1 LSMTKTQPWRI
12 FRQIDV
18 LLIFIPVSAV
28 LYYSNANYTA
38 VFITAA
44 LSIIPLTRLMAS
56 STGVIAARVSN
67 TASALFNATFGN
79 AVELFIAIFALQ
91 RGLVDLVKASIVG
104 SILINVLLL
113 VGLSMI
119 AGGLKYKEQRFNKD
133 SAGLSSTMLII
144 VVIGM
149 ALPSVYSMMNHDSQ
163 QAMTMSRAVSVIL
176 GIMYALSLI
185 YMLVTHKH
193 LFEVQH
199 EIRQPWYER
208 RSPAPA
214 VVILLVATLLVGF
227 ESNMLVGTVEPLM
240 EGTGLS
246 EAFIGLVF
254 IALLTNV
261 PEHLSAIGFARK
273 DNMTL
278 SLEIGLNSA
287 TQIALFVVPVLVLI
301 SISFTKGSLDLVF
314 TPFQLA
320 SVLITAII
328 ANAMSPDGICHWLEG
343 AQLVAIYVL
352 IATAFYF
359 V

>member
-1 LSMTKTQPWRI
+1 
-12 FRQIDV
+12 
-18 LLIFIPVSAV
+18 
-28 LYYSNANYTA
+28 
-38 VFITAA
+38 
-44 LSIIPLTRLMAS
+44 MAS

-91 RGLVDLVKASIVG
+91 RGLFDLVKASIVG

-149 ALPSVYSMMNHDSQ
+149 ALPSVYWMIKGDSQ

-227 ESNMLVGTVEPLM
+227 ESNMLVGAVEPLM
-240 EGTGLS
+240 EETGLS

-287 TQIALFVVPVLVLI
+287 TQIALFVVPILVLI
-301 SISFTKGSLDLVF
+301 SIGFSQGSLDLVF

-320 SVLITAII
+320 AVLITAII
-328 ANAMSPDGICHWLEG
+328 ANALSPDGICHWLEG

>member
-1 LSMTKTQPWRI
+1 MTSAPPWR
-12 FRQIDV
+12 V
-18 LLIFIPVSAV
+18 LHPVDILLFFVPISAA
-28 LYYSNANYTA
+28 LYYTHGNSTA
-38 VFITAA
+38 VFVTAA
-44 LSIIPLTRLMAS
+44 LAIVPLTRLMAS
-56 STGVIAARVSN
+56 STGVIAQRVSN
-67 TASALFNATFGN
+67 TASALLNATFGN

-144 VVIGM
+144 VVMGM
-149 ALPSVYSMMNHDSQ
+149 ALPSVYSMMHEGSQ
-163 QAMTMSRAVSVIL
+163 DAMTMSRAVSVVL
-176 GIMYALSLI
+176 GIMYALSLV
-185 YMLVTHKH
+185 YMLVTHRH
-193 LFEVQH
+193 LFIVQH
-199 EIRQPWYER
+199 DTKTAEER
-208 RSPAPA
+208 RGSANVA
-214 VVILLVATLLVGF
+214 VAVLLVAAVLVGF
-227 ESNMLVGTVEPLM
+227 ESNMLVGTVEPLVV
-240 EGTGLS
+240 ETGLS

-261 PEHLSAIGFARK
+261 PEHLSAITFARK

-287 TQIALFVVPVLVLI
+287 TQIALFVVPILVLI
-301 SISFTKGSLDLVF
+301 SIGFAGGSLDLVF

-320 SVLITAII
+320 AVLITAII
-328 ANAMSPDGICHWLEG
+328 ANALSPDGVCHWLEG
-343 AQLVAIYVL
+343 TQLVAIYVL
-352 IATAFYF
+352 IAIAFVF

>member
-1 LSMTKTQPWRI
+1 MTKAQPWHI
-12 FRQIDV
+12 FHPLDV

-38 VFITAA
+38 VFIAAA

-56 STGVIAARVSN
+56 STGIIAARVSN
-67 TASALFNATFGN
+67 TASALFSATFGN

-91 RGLVDLVKASIVG
+91 RGLFELVKASIVG
-104 SILINVLLL
+104 SILVNVLLL

-149 ALPSVYSMMNHDSQ
+149 ALPSVHSMINNDSG

-185 YMLVTHKH
+185 YMLVTHRH
-193 LFEVQH
+193 LFVVQH
-199 EIRQPWYER
+199 EVKPPKDKWG
-208 RSPAPA
+208 SAPVA
-214 VVILLVATLLVGF
+214 VAVLLTSTVLVAF

-240 EGTGLS
+240 EETGLS
-246 EAFIGLVF
+246 MAFIGLVP

-261 PEHLSAIGFARK
+261 PEHLSAISFARK

-287 TQIALFVVPVLVLI
+287 TQIALFVVPILVLV
-301 SISFTKGSLDLVF
+301 SIGFSQGSLDLVF

-320 SVLITAII
+320 AVLITAII
-328 ANAMSPDGICHWLEG
+328 ANALSPDGICHWLEG
-343 AQLVAIYVL
+343 TQLVAIYVL
-352 IATAFYF
+352 IATAFVF

>member
-1 LSMTKTQPWRI
+1 MTKVQPWRI
-12 FRQIDV
+12 FHPIDV
-18 LLIFIPVSAV
+18 LLIFIPVSAA
-28 LYYSNANYTA
+28 LYYSHGNFTA

-56 STGVIAARVSN
+56 STSVIATRVSN

-79 AVELFIAIFALQ
+79 AVELFVAVFALQ

-149 ALPSVYSMMNHDSQ
+149 ALPSVYWMIEGDSQ

-199 EIRQPWYER
+199 EIRQPWYR
-208 RSPAPA
+208 QRSPAPA
-214 VVILLVATLLVGF
+214 VAVLLVATFLVGF

-240 EGTGLS
+240 EETGLS
-246 EAFIGLVF
+246 EAFIGLVV
-254 IALLTNV
+254 IALLTNI
-261 PEHLSAIGFARK
+261 PEHLSAISFARK

-287 TQIALFVVPVLVLI
+287 TQIALFVVPVLVLV
-301 SISFTKGSLDLVF
+301 SIGFSQGSLDLVF

-320 SVLITAII
+320 AVMITAII
-328 ANAMSPDGICHWLEG
+328 ANAISPDGICHWLEG

-352 IATAFYF
+352 IATAFVF
-359 V
+359 L